1 MDKNVWQSEAFKLEA
16 EKNWILVKADFP
28 KKKGNQLP
36 PELASSNKLL
46 AEKYNKGG
54 NFPLVVLLDSNGK
67 LKGMNGFKNVSA
79 EEYIALIHALEK

>member
-1 MDKNVWQSEAFKLEA
+1 MDCFN
-16 EKNWILVKADFP
+16 
-28 KKKGNQLP
+28 LP
-36 PELASSNKLL
+36 VI